1 MNMTLEEQFRGFCLS
16 VGMGG
21 LLGIL
26 LDLFRLVRIFAAP
39 SRRSQFVLDVLYMLL
54 CSGLTFVLSLAI
66 HYGQL
71 RFYMFLGEGIG
82 FAAYMLAFGR
92 IVPAVGPQIQRA
104 GIHYI
109 WQPWKKYCG
118 FLRKKMEKCWEQAK
132 ESVKKLQ
139 KSLKRP

>member
-71 RFYMFLGEGIG
+71 RLYMFLGEGIG
-82 FAAYMLAFGR
+82 FAAYMFSLGQ
-92 IVPAVGPQIQRA
+92 IVPAVGPRIRRA
-104 GIHYI
+104 GIRYV
-109 WQPWKKYCG
+109 WEPWEKCCG
-118 FLRKKMEKCWEQAK
+118 FLRKKMEKCWKQAK
-132 ESVKKLQ
+132 ESVNKLQ
-139 KSLKRP
+139 KSLKKT